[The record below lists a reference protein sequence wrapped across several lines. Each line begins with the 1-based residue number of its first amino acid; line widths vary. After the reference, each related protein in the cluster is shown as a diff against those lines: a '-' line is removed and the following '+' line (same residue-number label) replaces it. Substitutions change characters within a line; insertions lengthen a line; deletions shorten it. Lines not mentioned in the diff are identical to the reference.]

1 MVAVEE
7 RLVSF
12 ILPSVNASL
21 NASPTSLQKALG
33 LCSIE
38 APNGN
43 MLLLCWAGGT
53 RGCIFIPRTSL
64 STSPV
69 AIVGVA
75 LR

>member
-1 MVAVEE
+1 MAAADE

-12 ILPSVNASL
+12 ILSAV
-21 NASPTSLQKALG
+21 NASPTSLQKTLG

-38 APNGN
+38 APDGN
-43 MLLLCWAGGT
+43 VLLLCWTRGA
-53 RGCIFIPRTSL
+53 RGCIVIARTSL